1 VLPRLAPLLIA
12 SALVLTGCTS
22 SGSTPEAVA
31 TTPATDTSQTPTPT
45 QTSTPTEAR
54 ALVLGA
60 ESIELVDGAS
70 SETFPLYDDAEP
82 LLALVEELTGEPR
95 SGEDFED
102 PWGNGEVMGTVYR
115 WDDVWVSVLEGGGPT
130 SVTVLSASVGDTP
143 ARTADG
149 IAVGSARDD
158 VLAAGAWDVW
168 DEDGDGIADH
178 LGIDEQEAEGTQSL
192 SRPGETGWNFVGM
205 TLDGDVVTELRTP
218 ANDYSD
224 L

>member
-1 VLPRLAPLLIA
+1 MLPRLAPLLIA
-12 SALVLTGCTS
+12 SALLLTGCTS

-45 QTSTPTEAR
+45 PTATEAR
-54 ALVLGA
+54 ALVLGV
-60 ESIELVDGAS
+60 ESIDLVDGAS
-70 SETFPLYDDAEP
+70 AETFPLYDDAEP

-149 IAVGSARDD
+149 ITVGSARDD
-158 VLAAGAWDVW
+158 VLAAGGWDDW

-192 SRPGETGWNFVGM
+192 TRPGETGWNFVGM